1 MMEKRTLLAIIL
13 SIAVLLIYQGIV
25 GKFYRKP
32 AVKTETAQ
40 MVSARKEEWAKPAM
54 SPAQKPQPL
63 QELQPDREIG
73 ETTIS
78 GSGLS
83 LRLSSEGATIKEIL
97 LKNKEHFKKDEAFF
111 LIKQEEARFA
121 PLAFWFGAE
130 PQATAQLKYKMTEE
144 DGKVNFSADIAK
156 QLRLHKKVSFTKS
169 KYGIELE
176 LIFDN
181 FSDQDKEVKYLIV
194 AASGIN
200 QSNKMDKRFS
210 GIESKVDGTILW
222 ENLRNLRKTENWIEH
237 SGITNWTA
245 LRNTHYEVVL
255 RPESPGSAAAS
266 VARSVDKD
274 NLACGLKADTFVV
287 PANSSISHK
296 YLLYAGPAD
305 YKHLTVYN
313 LQDTIYFG
321 KLNFI
326 CKFLLKSLHFF
337 YSITHN
343 YGVAI
348 IILTLAIGVILFP
361 LTLKNFRSMRQMQ
374 VIQPHISKLRELHK
388 DDPHKLQR
396 ETMQL
401 YRKYKV
407 NPLGGCLPMF
417 LQMPIFISL
426 YITLMR
432 SVELKGAH
440 FLWIKDLSEPD
451 AVANLPLKLP
461 FLGDKLNLLP
471 LLMIGA
477 MIAQQKMSSYKRAKA
492 DPQTEQQQKMML
504 MMPLVFGII
513 FYSLPS
519 GLVLYWLTNT
529 IFMTLVQFH
538 IARTMPAVETVAG

>member
-1 MMEKRTLLAIIL
+1 MMEKRTILAIVL
-13 SIAVLLIYQGIV
+13 SIAVLLIYQGIAS
-25 GKFYRKP
+25 KFYRKP
-32 AVKTETAQ
+32 AAKTETSQ
-40 MVSARKEEWAKPAM
+40 MFSARKEEQAGPVM
-54 SPAQKPQPL
+54 SQAQKPQSS
-63 QELQPDREIG
+63 QELQPGREAG

-78 GSGLS
+78 GNGLF
-83 LRLSSEGATIKEIL
+83 LRLSSEGAVIKEIL
-97 LKNKEHFKKDEAFF
+97 LKNEEDFKEDEAFF
-111 LIKQEEARFA
+111 LVKQEEACFA

-130 PQATAQLKYKMTEE
+130 PKETAQLKYKMTKEN
-144 DGKVNFSADIAK
+144 GKVSFSADIAK
-156 QLRLHKKVSFTKS
+156 ELRLYKKISFSKS

-176 LIFDN
+176 LIFNN
-181 FSDQDKEVKYLIV
+181 FSNQDKEVKYLIV

-222 ENLRNLRKTENWIEH
+222 ENLRNLRKTENWVKH
-237 SGITNWTA
+237 SGITSWTA
-245 LRNTHYEVVL
+245 LRNTHYEVAL
-255 RPESPGSAAAS
+255 KPESPDSAAAS

-274 NLACGLKADTFVV
+274 NLVCGLETDTIVV

-305 YKHLTVYN
+305 YKYLTVYN

-337 YSITHN
+337 YGITHN

-361 LTLKNFRSMRQMQ
+361 LTLKNFKSMRQMQ

-451 AVANLPLKLP
+451 AVANLPFKLP

-477 MIAQQKMSSYKRAKA
+477 MIAQQKMSSYKRGKS

-529 IFMTLVQFH
+529 IFMTLVQVH